1 MQITPA
7 VFLRISYA
15 SYFFSNDGGK
25 IRILHGQFPSFAQ
38 HLWWNDG
45 KILTLPGNH
54 SVLFFMLST
63 TTNVGHFCY
72 QEEKNTEKES
82 RNRPD
87 KETIPK
93 ITIIHEMDDDTQ
105 RTTNGDGGTDARC

>member
-72 QEEKNTEKES
+72 QEKKIQ
-82 RNRPD
+82 R
-87 KETIPK
+87 KKVETAQIK
-93 ITIIHEMDDDTQ
+93 RRFQ
-105 RTTNGDGGTDARC
+105 K